1 MGETQRLRENDRES
15 KRKRKR
21 EREQG
26 SGQNSQK
33 SRKTRQAKAN
43 IPSFV
48 KPKIQFEL
56 AFEASSFI
64 IKQIPGVKY
73 ICLYVKGLHRG
84 ATAEKVGQCH
94 REKKK
99 HYN

>member
-1 MGETQRLRENDRES
+1 MGETQRMRENDTGRA
-15 KRKRKR
+15 R
-21 EREQG
+21 EREQERG
-26 SGQNSQK
+26 GQNSQK

-48 KPKIQFEL
+48 KPKVQFEL

-64 IKQIPGVKY
+64 IKKIPGVKY
-73 ICLYVKGLHRG
+73 IWLYVKDLHRG

-99 HYN
+99 NYN